1 MNKNQLAADSN
12 NYFAKSTTFG
22 IDWKVPH
29 STKEAAFEK
38 AQWFVNEWAKIGVEA
53 SARVF
58 YRDGS
63 PVADFKSSVLDRACT
78 ILNHIEV

>member
-1 MNKNQLAADSN
+1 MTVGFDDC

-22 IDWKVPH
+22 IEWRH
-29 STKEAAFEK
+29 GHTTKEKAFER

-63 PVADFKSSVLDRACT
+63 AVADFSCSIPECRVQ